1 MVDIGALFGQSSGS
15 SAPSIPALAT
25 FKRLVKTRNTQLDVF
40 AKQAKMQKDVEYFK
54 SKIGTIE
61 SAEQLV
67 KDRRLLAFV
76 TSAFGLDGEEKNGGK
91 LRRILESD
99 LKDEKSLANRQI
111 DPRFKQFAEAFK
123 FKEFG
128 SFYLKQSFFVNDVV
142 NRYVRNEFEKSLG
155 DKNPGLR
162 EAAYFLRTIG
172 GVTDTFQILGDKVLR
187 AIVTKALGLPDAIV
201 NQSVEKQKAL
211 IDAKLDIKKFA
222 NATSS
227 TGGTSST
234 KSPLDLARDEQNSI
248 ADARAVVKGSQD
260 TLNTVL
266 NRIKTI
272 QDEYARLSNIQSLTG
287 PYASEI
293 AVQEAAAPELL
304 RQQGLLAAAGEAMGR
319 VQTHTARMQQ
329 LIQLAGNSATDA
341 DTLDEYKTEFA
352 ELKAKIESA
361 ISGATY
367 ARDGAAAGASFT
379 SENLLDGSIGSAISV
394 QIKSAG
400 DTTVVRSHDLS
411 ASSSFQTYLDNANAA
426 FQAITG
432 TSDSSNIQSAATA
445 MSSAKSSADTVRI
458 TVGVDT
464 TTFEAG
470 IKSVPQWAGTF
481 NTAGVYNAAES
492 VRDAGRRMLD
502 VNLLLNDIRSVASE
516 SALLDTGADR
526 TDLQARYTDL
536 LSQLSDAVSTT
547 DASDNL
553 LAGGSQS
560 YQVIGNYYAQVRGR
574 DLDALVH
581 DALAAGDV
589 TSATN
594 ANAVTA
600 LLDGSVKTTME
611 TTAREISVDSKTISL
626 AADKLDPRA
635 GVDSLYRKLA
645 TDMEAL
651 TGQAL
656 VNKKNLLDPDQA
668 SIRLALGVST
678 LPITISAKTA
688 FETDVSD
695 LLEGGSLN
703 LPTDSSDTSGA
714 LATLEM
720 VRFNAARVLSDLN
733 GDARKLDAA
742 KALTAS
748 RIKDLE
754 EKQTSGGGTN
764 ADGNQIDASAF
775 AIKFVERYLT
785 LKDAEASATASG
797 LGSATG
803 NGYLTQL
810 IQPLK
815 FRGGKLDTSS

>member
-1 MVDIGALFGQSSGS
+1 MVDIGALFGQSSGAS
-15 SAPSIPALAT
+15 TPSIPALAT
-25 FKRLVKTRNTQLDVF
+25 FKRLVKTRNTQIDAF

-54 SKIGTIE
+54 SKIGSIE
-61 SAEQLV
+61 NPEQLV
-67 KDRRLLAFV
+67 KDRRLLTFV

-91 LRRILESD
+91 IRRILESD
-99 LKDEKSLANRQI
+99 LKDERSFANRQI
-111 DPRFKQFAEAFK
+111 DPRFKQLAEAFK

-128 SFYLKQSFFVNDVV
+128 NFYLKQSMFVNDVV

-155 DKNPGLR
+155 DKNPTLR

-187 AIVTKALGLPDAIV
+187 SIVTTALGLPPEIV

-211 IDAKLDIKKFA
+211 IDAKLDVKKFA
-222 NATSS
+222 KSGSTS
-227 TGGTSST
+227 GSSAT
-234 KSPLDLARDEQNSI
+234 KSPLDLARDEQTSI

-266 NRIKTI
+266 GRIKTI
-272 QDEYARLSNIQSLTG
+272 QDEYARLNNIQSASG

-293 AVQEAAAPELL
+293 PVQEAAAPELL

-319 VQTHTARMQQ
+319 VATHTARMQQ
-329 LIQLAGNSATDA
+329 LIQLAGNSETDA
-341 DTLDEYKTEFA
+341 GTLGEYKTEFA
-352 ELKAKIESA
+352 DLKTKIESA

-367 ARDGAAAGASFT
+367 ARDSAAAGVSFT
-379 SENLLDGSIGSAISV
+379 SENLLNGSIGSSITV

-432 TSDSSNIQSAATA
+432 TGDSSNIQSAATA
-445 MSSAKSSADTVRI
+445 VSSAKSSSDTVRL

-464 TTFEAG
+464 TLFDTG
-470 IKSVPQWAGTF
+470 IKSVSQWAGTF
-481 NTAGVYNAAES
+481 NTVGVYNAAES

-516 SALLDTGADR
+516 SALLDASADR
-526 TDLQARYTDL
+526 TDLQARYSDL
-536 LSQLSDAVSTT
+536 LSQLSGTISAT

-560 YQVIGNYYAQVRGR
+560 YQVIGNYYTQARGR
-574 DLDALVH
+574 DLGALVH
-581 DALAAGDV
+581 DVLAAGDV

-645 TDMEAL
+645 TEMDGL
-651 TGQAL
+651 TAKAL
-656 VNKKNLLDPDQA
+656 VGKKNLLDPDQA

-678 LPITISAKTA
+678 LPITITAKTA

-695 LLEGGSLN
+695 LLQGGSLN

-754 EKQTSGGGTN
+754 EKQSSGGGTN
-764 ADGNQIDASAF
+764 ADGNQVDANAF
-775 AIKFVERYLT
+775 AIKFVEKYLT

-797 LGSATG
+797 LGSASG

-815 FRGGKLDTSS
+815 FRGGKIDTSS